1 AEPKKDS
8 PQTGKSGNVS
18 AKEDKIEP
26 RDPNGKTPAPA
37 RAERRRRPG
46 QMTEEQAQ
54 NLLDSLKGEDQA
66 MPVMADGKGA
76 GKGVREKERRDW

>member
-1 AEPKKDS
+1 
-8 PQTGKSGNVS
+8 
-18 AKEDKIEP
+18 
-26 RDPNGKTPAPA
+26 
-37 RAERRRRPG
+37 
-46 QMTEEQAQ
+46 MTEEQAQ